1 MTDQAPSSE
10 NRPATYIVSGGA
22 SRLGAAF
29 VRRVSAGGNNVI
41 IGDSNESGGA
51 AIASEFGDSVVFCL
65 CDVRRDEDL
74 AALVQCAS
82 DVFGGLDGIVNNA
95 VSYLDN
101 GITSSRADWHEAF
114 DVSLFG
120 GAVLLAE
127 ALPLLAES
135 PSAAVVNVASIA
147 AKVAQRNRALYPT
160 AKAAIIHLTRVQA
173 VQLAD
178 ANIRVNSVSPAWTWS
193 TPIEVASAGDRSHA
207 DSVGSALHPLGRI
220 ADAEEVA
227 EVVNF
232 LLSPESSF
240 VTGADFPVDGGHS
253 ILGPDGGYALQGKLQ
268 K

>member
-1 MTDQAPSSE
+1 MTNPVPS
-10 NRPATYIVSGGA
+10 RPATYIVSGGA

-29 VRRVSAGGNNVI
+29 VRRISEGGNNVI
-41 IGDSNESGGA
+41 IGDLDEA
-51 AIASEFGDSVVFCL
+51 AGSEIADEFDESVVFCR

-74 AALVQCAS
+74 ARLVGCAS
-82 DVFGGLDGIVNNA
+82 DIFGGLDGVVNNA
-95 VSYLDN
+95 VSYLDH

-114 DVSLFG
+114 DVTLFG
-120 GAVLLAE
+120 GAVLLAQ
-127 ALPLLAES
+127 ALPLLTQ
-135 PSAAVVNVASIA
+135 SASASVVNVASIA

-160 AKAAIIHLTRVQA
+160 AKAAIMHLTRLQA

-193 TPIEVASAGDRSHA
+193 RPIELASAGDRLHA

-227 EVVNF
+227 EVVYF

-253 ILGPDGGYALQGKLQ
+253 ILGPDGGDALQGKLR

>member
-41 IGDSNESGGA
+41 IGDSDESAGA

-127 ALPLLAES
+127 ALPLLAQS

-160 AKAAIIHLTRVQA
+160 AKAAIIHLTRLQA

-193 TPIEVASAGDRSHA
+193 TPIELASAGDRSHA

-253 ILGPDGGYALQGKLQ
+253 ILGPDGGYALQEKLQ

>member
-1 MTDQAPSSE
+1 MTNQAPGSA

-29 VRRVSAGGNNVI
+29 VRRISKAGNNVV
-41 IGDSNESGGA
+41 IGDLDEAAGA
-51 AIASEFGDSVVFCL
+51 EIAGEFGESVVFCQ

-74 AALVQCAS
+74 AGLVQCAS

-95 VSYLDN
+95 VSYLDH

-114 DVSLFG
+114 DVTVFG

-135 PSAAVVNVASIA
+135 ASAAVVNVASIA

-160 AKAAIIHLTRVQA
+160 AKAAIIHLTRLQA
-173 VQLAD
+173 VELAD

-193 TPIEVASAGDRSHA
+193 RPIELASSGDRVHA
-207 DSVGSALHPLGRI
+207 DSVGSTLHPLGRI

-227 EVVNF
+227 EVVHF

-253 ILGPDGGYALQGKLQ
+253 ILGPDGGYALQGKL
-268 K
+268 KK

>member
-1 MTDQAPSSE
+1 MTDQAPGSE
-10 NRPATYIVSGGA
+10 NRSATYIVSGGA

-29 VRRVSAGGNNVI
+29 VRRISKAGNNVI
-41 IGDSNESGGA
+41 IGDLDESAGA
-51 AIASEFGDSVVFCL
+51 KIAGEFGASVVFCR

-74 AALVQCAS
+74 AGLVQCAS

-101 GITSSRADWHEAF
+101 GITSSRADWHAAF
-114 DVSLFG
+114 DVTLFG

-127 ALPLLAES
+127 ALPLLTES
-135 PSAAVVNVASIA
+135 PMAAVVNVSSIA

-160 AKAAIIHLTRVQA
+160 AKAAIIHLTRSQA
-173 VQLAD
+173 VQLAE

-193 TPIEVASAGDRSHA
+193 TPIELATAGDRSHA
-207 DSVGSALHPLGRI
+207 DGVGASLHPLGRI

-232 LLSPESSF
+232 LLSPDSSF

-253 ILGPDGGYALQGKLQ
+253 ILGPDAGHALQGQLQ